1 MVCFMSFCAGTVSGK
16 VWHSQRLNFICM
28 CCSTW
33 AGVVIQHE
41 MSQSSV
47 MQKLWSGLVPGVIR
61 SVIHFISSHAQIVSN
76 SFFSR
81 DCTRHFSNQCGM
93 YKVAKVVPRNR
104 SCNHCNWSDTWLSM
118 LLPHTTHH
126 THSLWFMG
134 WGAGVRQNNSQFVWP
149 VDDFFPDICW
159 SELVRYYKLP
169 LNTNHVSV
177 SSV

>member
-16 VWHSQRLNFICM
+16 VWDSQRLNFICM
-28 CCSTW
+28 CCSMW

-76 SFFSR
+76 SFFPEIALDIFQTS
-81 DCTRHFSNQCGM
+81 
-93 YKVAKVVPRNR
+93 VV
-104 SCNHCNWSDTWLSM
+104 CIKWLKWFTETGHAIIVTGQIHGC
-118 LLPHTTHH
+118 LCYYH
-126 THSLWFMG
+126 THTQHATLFVIL
-134 WGAGVRQNNSQFVWP
+134 GVGVGVKQNNSQYVWP
-149 VDDFFPDICW
+149 VADFFSGICW
-159 SELVRYYKLP
+159 SELVIYYKLP
-169 LNTNHVSV
+169 LNTNPVSV